1 MPAAPRLIAAVLL
14 GLMLAACGRDKAG
27 SVTVGL
33 NLELTGDI
41 RSVGTSGRNAAELFF
56 EQLNAAG
63 GVTLASGPAPVQL
76 AIEDNAA
83 KVNQAAAA
91 AQLLVSRHD
100 AVAMIGPNSSSCAI
114 AASKIAETLK
124 CVMISPWSSDP
135 RTTLDESAGVPKR
148 YVFRGCL
155 TDPALAG
162 LLAAFART
170 KIGAQKAAVLHEAG
184 DDTVGEQARAF
195 RDAFAAAGG
204 EVVAFETY
212 SGGVRDLSPQ
222 LQKIAAAAPDV
233 VFLPALYIDV
243 APAIKQARAAG
254 MQAVFLGNDA
264 WSAPEEILRVGG
276 ADVDGS
282 YFGSHFDRRMDTPEA
297 RKFVADYTAKFGQA
311 PNAVAALTYDAC
323 GLVVK
328 ALEKAGEAKR
338 ESVREALAQ
347 IAGFR
352 GVTGEFTFEP
362 GSGDPL
368 KGLPMMQLKG
378 GEVRS
383 IGTSGP

>member
-1 MPAAPRLIAAVLL
+1 MPPAPRLIAAALL
-14 GLMLAACGRDKAG
+14 GLLLGACGAKKPQP
-27 SVTVGL
+27 VTVGL

-41 RSVGTSGRNAAELFF
+41 RAVGTSGRNAAELFF

-63 GVTLASGPAPVQL
+63 GVALSSGSVPVQL
-76 AIEDNAA
+76 AVEDNAA
-83 KVNQAAAA
+83 TVNQAAAA
-91 AQLLVSRHD
+91 AQLLVSRHG

-114 AASKIAETLK
+114 AAAKIAETLK

-155 TDPALAG
+155 ADPVLARLLAG
-162 LLAAFART
+162 FARE
-170 KIGAQKAAVLHEAG
+170 KIGAGKAAVLHEAG
-184 DDTVGEQARAF
+184 DETVGEQARAF

-212 SGGVRDLSPQ
+212 SGGVSDLAPQ
-222 LQKIAAAAPDV
+222 LGKIAAAAPDV

-254 MQAVFLGNDA
+254 IQAVFLGNDA

-276 ADVDGS
+276 ADVGGS
-282 YFGSHFDRRMDTPEA
+282 YFGSHFDRRVDTPEA
-297 RKFVADYTAKFGQA
+297 KKFVADYTAKFGH
-311 PNAVAALTYDAC
+311 PPDAVAALTYDAC
-323 GLVVK
+323 GLLVK

-347 IAGFR
+347 ISGFR
-352 GVTGEFTFEP
+352 GATGEFTFEP

-368 KGLPMMQLKG
+368 KALPMMQFKD
-378 GEVRS
+378 GEVRW
-383 IGTSGP
+383 IGTAGP